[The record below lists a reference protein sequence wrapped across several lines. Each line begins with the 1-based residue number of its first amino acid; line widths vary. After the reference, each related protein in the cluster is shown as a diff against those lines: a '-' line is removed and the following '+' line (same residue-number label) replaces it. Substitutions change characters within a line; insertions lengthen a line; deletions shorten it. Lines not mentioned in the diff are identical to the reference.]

1 MNCKDKNVTI
11 MGLGRF
17 GGGLGVTKWFLEQGA
32 NVLLTDL
39 ASKEDLR
46 EELRELGEHPNLT
59 LILGEHRKED
69 FSTADVVIAN
79 PAVPKPWENEY
90 LKTAW
95 EHNIEVTTEIALV
108 VHELDRN
115 QVVGV
120 TGTAGKSTT
129 VAMLHEALL
138 GSEIAAHI
146 GGNIGGSLLSSL
158 QQIKQSDVVIIELSS
173 AMLWWLDKVGEWAP
187 RVAVLTTV
195 EENHIDWHGTFEEYC
210 RCKRCLFEHQ
220 HCEDV
225 SITQDPTSSFSGLTV
240 LGAHN
245 ERNAAVAF
253 LAAVEMGAN
262 VESARKAIQAFKG
275 LPHRLQTVVSGYY
288 NDSKSTTPTATAL
301 AIDAFQDASKVHVIV
316 GGYDKKLDL
325 SLLADQS
332 LRVAKMYAIG
342 DTAKTICALAKGNVQ
357 DCGTLA
363 VAVYEAMRTM
373 REGDVLVLSPG
384 CASWDQ
390 FDNYEQRGEEF
401 IALVNTASHQ
411 QVQ

>member
-1 MNCKDKNVTI
+1 

-46 EELRELGEHPNLT
+46 EQLRELGEHPNLT

-108 VHELDRN
+108 VDELDRN

-158 QQIKQSDVVIIELSS
+158 QQIKQSDVVI
-173 AMLWWLDKVGEWAP
+173 
-187 RVAVLTTV
+187 
-195 EENHIDWHGTFEEYC
+195 F
-210 RCKRCLFEHQ
+210 
-220 HCEDV
+220 
-225 SITQDPTSSFSGLTV
+225 
-240 LGAHN
+240 
-245 ERNAAVAF
+245 
-253 LAAVEMGAN
+253 
-262 VESARKAIQAFKG
+262 
-275 LPHRLQTVVSGYY
+275 
-288 NDSKSTTPTATAL
+288 
-301 AIDAFQDASKVHVIV
+301 
-316 GGYDKKLDL
+316 
-325 SLLADQS
+325 
-332 LRVAKMYAIG
+332 
-342 DTAKTICALAKGNVQ
+342 
-357 DCGTLA
+357 
-363 VAVYEAMRTM
+363 
-373 REGDVLVLSPG
+373 
-384 CASWDQ
+384 
-390 FDNYEQRGEEF
+390 
-401 IALVNTASHQ
+401 
-411 QVQ
+411 